1 MGEVMKIMIEVS
13 GGVVTNITA
22 TDEVSIYL
30 IDHDNLEAG
39 DNAFE
44 KREAIQP
51 DCIYWDEVDF
61 DEALEQVLGEYEG
74 EEGYLINGEV
84 RDHA

>member
-1 MGEVMKIMIEVS
+1 MKIMIEVS
-13 GGVVTNITA
+13 GGAVTNITA
-22 TDEVSIYL
+22 TDEVNIYL
-30 IDHDNLEAG
+30 IDHDELGSGADVSGYNEAC
-39 DNAFE
+39 
-44 KREAIQP
+44 QP